1 MAIVKNLTVDKYST
15 FERMFSFLDKNKVPF
30 DLSGYTP
37 VAQIRKATK
46 QEVVAEFQCEILSPS
61 TSGRIIL
68 RLGYDDTA
76 NTVPGKYSYDVLL
89 VSSSEKLRAVEGIVE
104 ITPNITE

>member
-1 MAIVKNLTVDKYST
+1 
-15 FERMFSFLDKNKVPF
+15 MFSFLDKNKVPF

-37 VAQIRKATK
+37 IAQIRKSTK
-46 QEVVAEFQCEILSPS
+46 QEVVAEFSCEILEPT
-61 TSGRIIL
+61 TSGRLIL

-76 NTVPGKYSYDVLL
+76 NTAPGKYMYDVLL
-89 VSSSEKLRAVEGIVE
+89 VSTSEKLRAVEGVID